1 MIWWATIAGVLLG
14 FSQFDFGG
22 IVTGGLLGAA
32 MGAWLKHV
40 VQEAITREVD
50 RRMAGLELSAR
61 DPERAPTAAPLAP
74 SSQRSGSPWTQSA
87 APKVAEAEATVP
99 RRKPAETPAAQVV
112 APAAPTPSAAPTLP
126 VGELFAKAQGWLLGG
141 NTIVRVGLV
150 ILFVGLTFLRAV
162 DI

>member
-50 RRMAGLELSAR
+50 RRMAGLELSAQ
-61 DPERAPTAAPLAP
+61 DPERAPPAAPLAQ
-74 SSQRSGSPWTQSA
+74 SSQRSASPWTQSA
-87 APKVAEAEATVP
+87 TPEVAEAEASVP
-99 RRKPAETPAAQVV
+99 RREPAETPAAQGSLRPPPPHPPPLPSPS
-112 APAAPTPSAAPTLP
+112 ASCSPRRRAGCWAATPSS
-126 VGELFAKAQGWLLGG
+126 GSGW
-141 NTIVRVGLV
+141 
-150 ILFVGLTFLRAV
+150 
-162 DI
+162 